1 MSAETI
7 ISIFLGIGL
16 AASVGFRVFVPL
28 FALSI
33 AGYYNIIPLNNN
45 WMWVASLPALITLGI
60 ATIAEIFAYY
70 IPWFD
75 NLLDTIAVPLAAIA
89 GTAVMVSTVADLSP
103 VITWALAIIAGGG
116 TATAIKGTTA
126 STRLA
131 STSTTGGL
139 ANPIVSTAETATS
152 MVMSVFSIFLPIVA
166 IFLVILIFLGIRKL
180 YKKLKK
186 SLSKTS

>member
-1 MSAETI
+1 
-7 ISIFLGIGL
+7 
-16 AASVGFRVFVPL
+16 
-28 FALSI
+28 
-33 AGYYNIIPLNNN
+33 
-45 WMWVASLPALITLGI
+45 
-60 ATIAEIFAYY
+60 
-70 IPWFD
+70 
-75 NLLDTIAVPLAAIA
+75 
-89 GTAVMVSTVADLSP
+89 MVSTVADLSP

-152 MVMSVFSIFLPIVA
+152 MEMSVFSIFLPIVA